1 MNPTDLSREHSY
13 IRAVPALPDTAAR
26 RRRQLGDTIKATRKA
41 AGFTQEKTA
50 LLAGLDRSFYVE
62 VESGK
67 HSLTVDRLFA
77 IAEALD
83 VSAADLLAGI
93 Q

>member
-1 MNPTDLSREHSY
+1 
-13 IRAVPALPDTAAR
+13 VPASPETAAR
-26 RRRQLGDTIKATRKA
+26 RRRQLGDAIKATRKA

-62 VESGK
+62 VETGK
-67 HSLTVDRLFA
+67 RSLTVDRLMA
-77 IAEALD
+77 VADALE

-93 Q
+93 R